1 MSRKLDITNWSAI
14 DRQLLDSIR
23 GIKAARA
30 LTVKFH
36 SDDWLDS
43 LKYGLLFGTPE
54 EVFRLQA
61 HAQNE
66 AEREGRPYTPVFW
79 TASEAGAQ
87 PVLTLWRIE

>member
-1 MSRKLDITNWSAI
+1 MKSKWKAFDT
-14 DRQLLDSIR
+14 QLLDSLR

-54 EVFRLQA
+54 EVFRIQV
-61 HAQNE
+61 HAKNE
-66 AEREGRPYTPVFW
+66 AEKEGRPFTPVFW
-79 TASEAGAQ
+79 TATEAGAE

>member
-1 MSRKLDITNWSAI
+1 MKSNWSPI

-54 EVFRLQA
+54 EVFRVQGQA
-61 HAQNE
+61 MIE
-66 AEREGRPYTPVFW
+66 AEKEGRPFTPVFW
-79 TASEAGAQ
+79 TASEAGAE